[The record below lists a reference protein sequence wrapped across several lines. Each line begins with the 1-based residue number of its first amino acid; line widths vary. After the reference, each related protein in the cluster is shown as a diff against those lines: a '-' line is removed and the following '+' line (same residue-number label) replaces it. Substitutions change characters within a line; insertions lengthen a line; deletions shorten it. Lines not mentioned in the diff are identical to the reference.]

1 MFTKLTDTNKAAI
14 FSVLVLCLSVGA
26 ALLIRFLELPPG
38 YVMFSVWSF
47 TPTVAALI
55 MLLVVTREGYS
66 KEGWKSLGLH
76 RLGLNVWWIA
86 FGVTLLIT
94 VAASAIVWATLLASF
109 AVPEGGIINPVINF
123 LIQFVILALTFS
135 LGEEIG
141 MRGYLQPHLMSLG
154 RTRALLLVGLV
165 WGTWHMPLY
174 YFVAKLFPV
183 GNVLLFVPL
192 FYGTIVAAS
201 FLFGYLRIYTG
212 SIWPASIAH
221 SVHNAAWGVLGALT
235 VTSSPVLVN
244 LYLVGDYGI
253 LILIGTVIVAIWL
266 GYYLRRGMDEAQ
278 SGGATPE
285 VPPAPSAP
293 TPAASR

>member
-1 MFTKLTDTNKAAI
+1 MLTKLTNTNKAAI
-14 FSVLVLCLSVGA
+14 FAVLVLCLSVGA

-38 YVMFSVWSF
+38 YVMFTIWSF

-94 VAASAIVWATLLASF
+94 VAASAVVWATPLASF
-109 AVPEGGIINPVINF
+109 VVPEGGIINPVINF
-123 LIQFVILALTFS
+123 LIQFVILVFTFA

-154 RTRALLLVGLV
+154 RTRALLVVGLV
-165 WGTWHMPLY
+165 WATWHMPLY
-174 YFVAKLFPV
+174 YFMAKLFPV
-183 GNVLLFVPL
+183 GNVLFFVPL

-244 LYLVGDYGI
+244 LYLVGDYGL
-253 LILIGTVIVAIWL
+253 LILIGTVIGAIWV
-266 GYYLRRGMDEAQ
+266 GYYLRSGMNQAQ
-278 SGGATPE
+278 QAGAVVQE
-285 VPPAPSAP
+285 VPPTSAA
-293 TPAASR
+293 TAASK